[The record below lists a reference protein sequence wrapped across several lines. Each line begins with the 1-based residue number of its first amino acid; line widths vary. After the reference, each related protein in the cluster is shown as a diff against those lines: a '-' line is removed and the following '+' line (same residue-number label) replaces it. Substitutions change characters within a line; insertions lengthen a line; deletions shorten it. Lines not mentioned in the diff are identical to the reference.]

1 MTSTA
6 LQSNVAVD
14 SGTSTSNTEL
24 TQALADSNAFTA
36 LATVVGEKIGENN
49 TVAADFAKI
58 GGG

>member
-6 LQSNVAVD
+6 VQNNGAVD
-14 SGTSTSNTEL
+14 SGTSTSNAEL